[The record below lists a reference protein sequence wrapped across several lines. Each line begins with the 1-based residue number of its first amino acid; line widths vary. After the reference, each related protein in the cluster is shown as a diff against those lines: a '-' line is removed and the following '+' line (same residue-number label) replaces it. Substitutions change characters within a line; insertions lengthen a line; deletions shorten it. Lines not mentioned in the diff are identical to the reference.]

1 MTDLVIIQPSFVC
14 YFICN
19 SITSAINT
27 FTQVG
32 LNLDDIYVYTYNPID
47 YLEYEVLNEIS

>member
-1 MTDLVIIQPSFVC
+1 MTDLVMMQPSFMC

-32 LNLDDIYVYTYNPID
+32 LNSDDIYIDNPID